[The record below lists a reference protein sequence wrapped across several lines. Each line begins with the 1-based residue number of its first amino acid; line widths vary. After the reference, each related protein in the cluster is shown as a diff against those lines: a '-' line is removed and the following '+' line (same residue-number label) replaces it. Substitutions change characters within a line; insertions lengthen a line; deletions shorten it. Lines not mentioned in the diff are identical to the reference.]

1 MRNIMLVLAAA
12 VVFSTHLVG
21 PLKADGTTVIRK
33 DSDAD
38 GNSTTVIKKHESDDH
53 TVIIKK
59 EHED

>member
-1 MRNIMLVLAAA
+1 MRTITLTLAAA
-12 VVFSTHLVG
+12 LVLSTQLIGTV
-21 PLKADGTTVIRK
+21 LADETTVIRK

-38 GNSTTVIKKHESDDH
+38 GSSTTVIKKHESDDR

>member
-1 MRNIMLVLAAA
+1 MRTITLTLAAA
-12 VVFSTHLVG
+12 LVLG
-21 PLKADGTTVIRK
+21 TQLIGTVLADETTVIRK

-38 GNSTTVIKKHESDDH
+38 GSSTTAIKKHESDDR